1 MVIVIFLFCLS
12 KVQLH
17 GFDARVSLVDSHL
30 YVIYQIGLVNVHP
43 AGIEVGTIYDRQIVF
58 RIMLCLMYIVDSL
71 GPIQGINPT
80 FNCQGVTL
88 VTISF
93 LRITP

>member
-58 RIMLCLMYIVDSL
+58 RQKPIRVETCN
-71 GPIQGINPT
+71 GPFCAGKQASEYS
-80 FNCQGVTL
+80 
-88 VTISF
+88 IS
-93 LRITP
+93 

>member
-1 MVIVIFLFCLS
+1 MVTFLFCLS

-43 AGIEVGTIYDRQIVF
+43 AGIEVGMIYDRQIVF
-58 RIMLCLMYIVDSL
+58 RIMFVVLDVHCRFPWTHSRNKPYI
-71 GPIQGINPT
+71 
-80 FNCQGVTL
+80 
-88 VTISF
+88 
-93 LRITP
+93 